1 MYIFLPLVAAFA
13 KAGFADIASGD
24 SFGRIL
30 ALCRA
35 TITAAIPW
43 VGGCFFVAESW
54 TVLQSTDLYS
64 EDGMSRYKQ
73 HLLWLYLNQLGFHL
87 FI

>member
-1 MYIFLPLVAAFA
+1 MAAFA

-30 ALCRA
+30 ALCHA

-54 TVLQSTDLYS
+54 TVLESMDLYS
-64 EDGMSRYKQ
+64 EDGMSRYK
-73 HLLWLYLNQLGFHL
+73 HSIYCGFT
-87 FI
+87 